1 MTRVKIANCFELKQ
15 EAKFFRNVF
24 NRGMFAEKTLKSFA
38 PVVG

>member
-1 MTRVKIANCFELKQ
+1 MTRVNTAICFLLKQ

-24 NRGMFAEKTLKSFA
+24 NRGMFAEKILKSFA